1 MNKQQVMQLIEQEKL
16 VVIVRGVAK
25 EKLIPL
31 CGALYR
37 GGVRLLEITF
47 DARGNTPWEETAQSI
62 AMLDKHFEGRI
73 CIGAGTVLNTAQAEL
88 AVHAG
93 AKYLISPNVSPA
105 VIAYAKEAGV
115 VSMPGAMTPTEI
127 VDAYNA
133 GADFVKVFPADS
145 MGLSYVKAVRAPLS
159 HIPMIAVG
167 GVDEKN
173 VGDFLAIGLSGV
185 GVGSNIVKKAM
196 LDAEDYDGIAK
207 LAGLYTE
214 AIKRACNI

>member
-1 MNKQQVMQLIEQEKL
+1 MNKQQVLQLIEQEKL
-16 VVIVRGVAK
+16 VVIVRGVAR

-31 CGALYR
+31 CEALYR

-47 DARGNTPWEETAQSI
+47 DARGNTPSEETAQSI

-88 AVHAG
+88 AVRAG
-93 AKYLISPNVSPA
+93 AKYLISPNVSRS
-105 VIAYAKEAGV
+105 VIGYAKEAGV

-127 VDAYNA
+127 VDAYDA

-167 GVDEKN
+167 GVDERN

-196 LDAEDYDGIAK
+196 LDAEDYDGITK
-207 LAGLYTE
+207 LATLYTE
-214 AIKRACNI
+214 AIKRACHP